1 MSESPRRIARLSLVF
16 LLCLSFA
23 MLHAASASGT
33 EALRAEALDSQT
45 LRLSWD
51 ILSAENGM
59 FSVSLCEEDTQ
70 RCWLAGSTAAHTFV
84 LNTLEPGAR
93 YSVHVSGGNG
103 AEAQISVTMP
113 GEKQSSATQATPGL
127 GNLGGEQQASVVG
140 NASSQL
146 LGASTIAVFWA
157 EAGSGSH
164 MYTVT
169 LCEADAS
176 LCRLLGT
183 THETVFAMDGLT
195 AGSAYTVHIGA
206 SGGNSIAYDFIM
218 PVTKDN

>member
-1 MSESPRRIARLSLVF
+1 M
-16 LLCLSFA
+16 
-23 MLHAASASGT
+23 
-33 EALRAEALDSQT
+33 
-45 LRLSWD
+45 
-51 ILSAENGM
+51 
-59 FSVSLCEEDTQ
+59 
-70 RCWLAGSTAAHTFV
+70 

-103 AEAQISVTMP
+103 AEAEISVTMP

-140 NASSQL
+140 NASSKL
-146 LGASTIAVFWA
+146 LDASTIAVFWT